1 VLQLARVLSYHHY
14 LSDMWHQHL
23 RESGDPRFGELTS
36 EIESLLAE
44 GGVELSLS
52 VCFAAA
58 QGNIELMKQVLGRG
72 EDPNKADYSGRTPLV
87 RNTLKP
93 NTTTGTMQFSL
104 LFICHFPFFCNI
116 RNVII

>member
-1 VLQLARVLSYHHY
+1 MLQLARVLSYCHY

-44 GGVELSLS
+44 GGVDLSLS

-87 RNTLKP
+87 HNTLKTQHYYW
-93 NTTTGTMQFSL
+93 NYAIFSSL
-104 LFICHFPFFCNI
+104 HL
-116 RNVII
+116 